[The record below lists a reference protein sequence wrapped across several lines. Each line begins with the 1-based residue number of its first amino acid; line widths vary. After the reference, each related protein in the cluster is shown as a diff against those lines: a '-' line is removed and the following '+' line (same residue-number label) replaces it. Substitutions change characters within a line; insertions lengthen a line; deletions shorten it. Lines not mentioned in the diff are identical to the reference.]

1 MDLFVSIGSI
11 FEKVLE
17 KFFMLLKENGSF
29 EYIYVRN
36 ELKNVDFIILKC
48 MCIYILMNLENF
60 KLFKCY

>member
-1 MDLFVSIGSI
+1 MGVDLFVSIGSI

-36 ELKNVDFIILKC
+36 ELKNVDFII
-48 MCIYILMNLENF
+48 
-60 KLFKCY
+60 